1 MGLDFDDKLRLYEG
15 REYLVVKS
23 NVIVQKSRYVLTVP
37 EQRAVA
43 YICSM
48 IKPITPEAKAK
59 QSPYC
64 PDSPWQLEY
73 DFNIKEYALVC
84 GINYD
89 NGQVYENTKALLKG
103 LSDRS
108 MWIDDG
114 NGGEVLVRW
123 LSKVNTNKRSGKARI
138 RLDEDMAPYLFDLQD
153 RFLAYGLK
161 NILAMKSQYSIRL
174 YEILRSYAYQ
184 KSKTFELDELKGMLM
199 VENIKS
205 YKDFSLFRSRILE
218 IAQGEIN
225 ELTDITVSFTPI
237 TKGRKTV
244 KVEFQMALKSKWDA
258 GVSANIADCKLGKI
272 E

>member
-1 MGLDFDDKLRLYEG
+1 MGLDFEDKLKIHES

-23 NVIVQKSRYVLTVP
+23 NTIVQKSRYVLSVP

-84 GINYD
+84 GIHYDSGKNYEE
-89 NGQVYENTKALLKG
+89 VKATLKR

-114 NGGEVLVRW
+114 DGGEVLVRW
-123 LSKVNTNKRSGKARI
+123 LSKVSTNKRSGKARI
-138 RLDEDMAPYLFDLQD
+138 RLDEDMAPHLFELQEK
-153 RFLAYGLK
+153 FLAYGLR
-161 NILAMKSQYSIRL
+161 NILAMRSQYSIRL

-184 KSKTFELDELKGMLM
+184 KSKTFEIDELKKMLM
-199 VENIKS
+199 VENVKS
-205 YKDFSLFRSRILE
+205 YGNFKDFRKYVLE
-218 IAQGEIN
+218 VAQEEIN
-225 ELTDITVSFTPI
+225 ELTDITITYTPI

-244 KVEFQMALKSKWDA
+244 RVEFKIELKSKWDA
-258 GVSANIADCKLGKI
+258 GVSANIADRRLGKI

>member
-1 MGLDFDDKLRLYEG
+1 MGLDFDDKLKLYEG

-23 NVIVQKSRYVLTVP
+23 NVIVQKSRYVLSVP

-73 DFNIKEYALVC
+73 DFNIRDYARIC
-84 GINYD
+84 GIDYDSGKNYEE
-89 NGQVYENTKALLKG
+89 VKATLKR

-108 MWIDDG
+108 MWLDDG

-123 LSKVNTNKRSGKARI
+123 LSKVRTNRRSGKANIRI
-138 RLDEDMAPYLFDLQD
+138 DEDMAPYLFELQEK
-153 RFLAYGLK
+153 FLAYGLR

-184 KSKTFELDELKGMLM
+184 KSKTFGVDELKKILM
-199 VENIKS
+199 VENVKS
-205 YKDFSLFRSRILE
+205 YANFNLFKTKVLD
-218 IAQGEIN
+218 IAQEEIN
-225 ELTDITVSFTPI
+225 ELTDIAVSFKPI
-237 TKGRKTV
+237 LKGRKTIQ
-244 KVEFQMALKSKWDA
+244 VEFKIKLKSKWDA
-258 GVSANIADCKLGKI
+258 GVSAVVADKKLGKI

>member
-1 MGLDFDDKLRLYEG
+1 MELSFDDKLRLYEG

-23 NVIVQKSRYVLTVP
+23 NIIVQKSRYVLTVP

-59 QSPYC
+59 QSRYC

-73 DFNIKEYALVC
+73 DFEIRDYARIC
-84 GINYD
+84 GIDYD
-89 NGQVYENTKALLKG
+89 NGKNYEDVKSTLKR

-138 RLDEDMAPYLFDLQD
+138 RLDEDMAPFLFDLQEK
-153 RFLAYGLK
+153 FLSYGLK

-184 KSKTFELDELKGMLM
+184 KSKIFEIDELKRLLM
-199 VENIKS
+199 VENVKS
-205 YKDFSLFRSRILE
+205 YGNFKDFRTNVLE

-225 ELTDITVSFTPI
+225 ELTDITVSFEPI
-237 TKGRKTV
+237 LKGRKTV
-244 KVEFQMALKSKWDA
+244 KVKFDMKLKDTWTA
-258 GVSANIADCKLGKI
+258 GSCAAEADKKLGKI
-272 E
+272 G